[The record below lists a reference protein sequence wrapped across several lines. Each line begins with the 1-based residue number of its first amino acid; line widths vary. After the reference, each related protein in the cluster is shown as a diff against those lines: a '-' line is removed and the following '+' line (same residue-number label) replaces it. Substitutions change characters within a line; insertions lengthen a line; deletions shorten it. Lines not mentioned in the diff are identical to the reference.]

1 MKRAT
6 APLMEVSSS
15 RCPEDYLR
23 LALEAGSPAE
33 RARLAKQGL
42 DAAAPGDLVPDTEAL
57 LLRQLYLAHLESAH
71 RDPRQL
77 DLRHLAEAAR
87 VALAMVETG
96 VLRDVAH
103 HDASR
108 ALAALGDSD
117 GAIAQQRLAARASP
131 PERRS
136 FHYWALGTLLHFTGD
151 LEAAAAAM
159 ARGERWAHVDRPLLR
174 AHRAWVRLEAG
185 RAVRRLDTIVRDL
198 ERAKCGRGYGQLV
211 LGMLHHAMGDGRRA
225 AVHLRAF
232 LRRNAGA
239 DPAKAITLRE
249 ELRRAR
255 TVLAELESD

>member
-1 MKRAT
+1 MKRAA

-23 LALEAGSPAE
+23 LALEAESPGQ
-33 RARLAKQGL
+33 RARLAQRGL
-42 DAAAPGDLVPDTEAL
+42 EAAPPGDLVPDTEAL
-57 LLRQLYLAHLESAH
+57 LLRQLYLAHLESA
-71 RDPRQL
+71 DL
-77 DLRHLAEAAR
+77 DAGHLAEAAR
-87 VALAMVETG
+87 VALAMVRTG

-108 ALAALGDSD
+108 ALEALGDRQA
-117 GAIAQQRLAARASP
+117 AIAQQRLAARAAP

-136 FHYWALGTLLHFTGD
+136 FHYWALGTLLQFAGKPD
-151 LEAAAAAM
+151 AAAAAM
-159 ARGERWAHVDRPLLR
+159 ARGERWAGADRPLLR
-174 AHRAWVRLEAG
+174 AHRAWVRLDAG
-185 RAVRRLDTIVRDL
+185 RAVRGLDAIVSEL

-211 LGMLHHAMGDGRRA
+211 LGMLRHSMGDGRRA

-239 DPAKAITLRE
+239 DPGKAITLRE

-255 TVLAELESD
+255 ALLAQLESD

>member
-1 MKRAT
+1 MKRAA
-6 APLMEVSSS
+6 APQMEVSSS

-23 LALEAGSPAE
+23 LALEATSPGQ
-33 RARLAKQGL
+33 RARLAQQGL
-42 DAAAPGDLVPDTEAL
+42 EAAAPGDLVPDTEAL
-57 LLRQLYLAHLESAH
+57 LLRQLYLAHLDSAH
-71 RDPRQL
+71 L
-77 DLRHLAEAAR
+77 EEAAR
-87 VALAMVETG
+87 AALRMVETG
-96 VLRDVAH
+96 VLRDIAH

-108 ALAALGDSD
+108 ALAALGDRD

-136 FHYWALGTLLHFTGD
+136 FHYWALGTLLQFAGD

-185 RAVRRLDTIVRDL
+185 HGVRGLDTIVRDL
-198 ERAKCGRGYGQLV
+198 ESAKCGRGYGQLV
-211 LGMLHHAMGDGRRA
+211 LGMLRHWMGDDRRA
-225 AVHLRAF
+225 AVNLRAF

-249 ELRRAR
+249 ELHRAR
-255 TVLAELESD
+255 KVLAELESD

>member
-1 MKRAT
+1 MKRAA
-6 APLMEVSSS
+6 APLMEVSCS

-23 LALEAGSPAE
+23 LALEATSPGQ
-33 RARLAKQGL
+33 RARLAQQGL
-42 DAAAPGDLVPDTEAL
+42 KAAVPGDLVPDTEAL
-57 LLRQLYLAHLESAH
+57 LLRQLYLAHLDSAE
-71 RDPRQL
+71 L
-77 DLRHLAEAAR
+77 EEAAR
-87 VALAMVETG
+87 AALRMVETG
-96 VLRDVAH
+96 VLRDIAH

-108 ALAALGDSD
+108 ALAALGDGD

-136 FHYWALGTLLHFTGD
+136 FHYWALGTLLQFAGD
-151 LEAAAAAM
+151 LDAAAAAM

-185 RAVRRLDTIVRDL
+185 RGVRGLDTIVRDL
-198 ERAKCGRGYGQLV
+198 ESAKCGRGYGQLV
-211 LGMLHHAMGDGRRA
+211 LGMLRHWMGDGRRA
-225 AVHLRAF
+225 AVNLRAF

-255 TVLAELESD
+255 KVLAELESD